1 MKDNDY
7 LILEA
12 MSVYGGSFV
21 KAIAVAARMADS
33 ENYVKLKAAFPELWA
48 SYASFVRKND

>member
-21 KAIAVAARMADS
+21 KALAVAARMADN
-33 ENYVKLKAAFPELWA
+33 ENYSKLKAAFPELWD
-48 SYASFVRKND
+48 SYAAFVRKSD

>member
-7 LILEA
+7 LILDA

>member
-7 LILEA
+7 PILEA

-21 KAIAVAARMADS
+21 KALAVAARMADN
-33 ENYVKLKAAFPELWA
+33 ENYVKLKAAFPDLWD
-48 SYASFVRKND
+48 SYAAFVRKND